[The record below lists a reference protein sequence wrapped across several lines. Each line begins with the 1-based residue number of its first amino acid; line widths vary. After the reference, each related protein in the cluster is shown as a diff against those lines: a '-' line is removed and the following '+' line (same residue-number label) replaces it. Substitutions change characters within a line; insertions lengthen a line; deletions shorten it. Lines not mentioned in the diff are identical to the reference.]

1 VPKSR
6 QYAIV
11 VSEREK
17 RGFVIRKGLPG
28 FLSVGLIL
36 IGGSACNFE
45 PPPKAYAQIN
55 LKHAET
61 RIQMYTIMAIPSTED
76 CEAAF
81 QEFIAGFQNGEGSQ
95 GWTETE
101 RACQETLEPMYQKVM
116 NRETFHATYLA
127 FTPKDEFQYEGRIV
141 LYGIPSTQAQE
152 ICNGIA
158 KDIGSKLGV
167 DAQCVQGT
175 VG

>member
-1 VPKSR
+1 MV
-6 QYAIV
+6 
-11 VSEREK
+11 
-17 RGFVIRKGLPG
+17 RKGR
-28 FLSVGLIL
+28 LSTLLLACFVFVG
-36 IGGSACNFE
+36 SAACNFE
-45 PPPKAYAQIN
+45 GPPKAYAQIN

-61 RIQMYTIMAIPSTED
+61 RIQMYTIMAIPSASD

-81 QEFIAGFQNGEGSQ
+81 KEFMDGFTSDGGSEG
-95 GWTETE
+95 WAETE
-101 RACQETLEPMYQKVM
+101 RSCQETLDPMYQKVM

-141 LYGIPSTQAQE
+141 LYGIPSSQAQE

-158 KDIGSKLGV
+158 KDVGGKLGV
-167 DAQCVQGT
+167 DAECVQGT

>member
-1 VPKSR
+1 MV
-6 QYAIV
+6 
-11 VSEREK
+11 
-17 RGFVIRKGLPG
+17 RKDRLHFLPLVCVLG
-28 FLSVGLIL
+28 VGAV
-36 IGGSACNFE
+36 ACNFE
-45 PPPKAYAQIN
+45 SPPKAYAQIN

-61 RIQMYTIMAIPSTED
+61 RIQMYTIVAIPSASECD
-76 CEAAF
+76 SAF
-81 QEFIAGFQNGEGSQ
+81 KEFMDGFTSGEGAE

-101 RACQETLEPMYQKVM
+101 RSCQEVLDPMYQKVM

-141 LYGIPSTQAQE
+141 LYGIASSQAQE

-158 KDIGSKLGV
+158 KDVGAKLGV
-167 DAQCVQGT
+167 DARCVQGT